1 MIPPEQSADF
11 ICGMEHILDLYEKPY
26 DPQQPLVC
34 IDEGLKQ
41 LISEVQQ
48 PLPLTSGQP
57 QRYDY
62 EYEREGSCS
71 FFIAFEPLQ
80 ARRQLDVTGQ
90 RRMTE
95 YAAFIKKLVD
105 VHYPDADTIHIVQDN
120 LNTHPV
126 TQS

>member
-41 LISEVQQ
+41 LISEVRQ
-48 PLPLTSGQP
+48 PLPLTAGQP

-80 ARRQLDVTGQ
+80 GRRQLDY
-90 RRMTE
+90 RRGNAE
-95 YAAFIKKLVD
+95 
-105 VHYPDADTIHIVQDN
+105 
-120 LNTHPV
+120 
-126 TQS
+126 